1 MKRNEKTFDPLALTG
16 RGNTARLG
24 ARVHARGLLPD
35 EGGMDGQ
42 APRCELAAY
51 SNERDWNNQS
61 EKILSLG

>member
-1 MKRNEKTFDPLALTG
+1 MKKTFDPLALKG
-16 RGNTARLG
+16 RGNTARHG
-24 ARVHARGLLPD
+24 ARVLGAGLVPD

-51 SNERDWNNQS
+51 SNERGLNKQS